1 MSAYDASAKNYLVLV
16 CWSEAYVREVQRP
29 ACGGRAHRLRVD
41 SSPGSA
47 PGAARPRQGRHQ
59 PVLAGQRARG
69 GWVFEGCSVLRIKH
83 PDTFSHTPFPRVR
96 AGYGELF
103 PPWMQ
108 SCPPTSWWR
117 WAALGFG
124 PATRRALTSLT
135 CQPGTWRWASEPQPL
150 CATLTERRSTRSLE
164 QRGKQRSAS
173 RSWLRTSAAFHAKQ
187 QQQQSK
193 KGSCEKRKAAAY
205 GQAAALCD
213 GS

>member
-1 MSAYDASAKNYLVLV
+1 MSAYDASAKYYLVLF

-29 ACGGRAHRLRVD
+29 ACGGRAHRLRVG

-96 AGYGELF
+96 AWYGELF

-108 SCPPTSWWR
+108 SWPTDKLVEVGSTGL
-117 WAALGFG
+117 WACHAPRTHFLDV
-124 PATRRALTSLT
+124 
-135 CQPGTWRWASEPQPL
+135 
-150 CATLTERRSTRSLE
+150 
-164 QRGKQRSAS
+164 SA
-173 RSWLRTSAAFHAKQ
+173 WYVAV
-187 QQQQSK
+187 
-193 KGSCEKRKAAAY
+193 
-205 GQAAALCD
+205 GQ
-213 GS
+213 